1 MPAAP
6 HPGGRQPQPG
16 SRLPSQVVADNVRA
30 LREALGRSQAYLAAQ
45 LREQDLDWT
54 QSTVSQVELGV
65 RHVNVD
71 ELVALAAALRSS
83 PVDLL
88 GPWTATAAAAVEDIV
103 NGREGNDPPDYAAVD
118 LGLDVP
124 VTARFFNEWLRGRVA
139 RVAIRPVNGKR
150 GLVEVETTYRTDWYE
165 EPQP

>member
-45 LREQDLDWT
+45 LRQQRLDWT

-88 GPWTATAAAAVEDIV
+88 GPWTAFAAGVPEAIA
-103 NGREGNDPPDYAAVD
+103 NGREGEKDPFPDAID
-118 LGLDVP
+118 LGTDAL
-124 VTARFFNEWLRGRVA
+124 VTSRFFNEWVRGRLE
-139 RVAIRPVNGKR
+139 RVAIRSVNGKS
-150 GLVEVETTYRTDWYE
+150 GLVEVETTYRTDWH